1 MEGTSGVS
9 NDSLEEVTKDFLS
22 RRGGV
27 VLEHLINVL
36 KRIYDANAPEL
47 QSEKAFK
54 QFLESKPDVFR
65 IAVSCN
71 NVERARL
78 TSPRRASKGLIGLTI
93 STLQELGASD
103 ETSACSVSEVFAKVV
118 EARKGT
124 LEGDETLPEDLQN
137 EEEFM
142 LSAQRFNRIRFQDG
156 KAWMVPRPEKP
167 PRGQPRTARTRPPR
181 NGPTESAPAADEAP
195 AQARRRPQ
203 GTPLEPKDLDLPADA
218 NDSTFIAGL
227 IYKRLCARGAVNI
240 QFGLPVKSLLRLT
253 SMDFKEQRPDSDPP
267 SMHSLRVFKM
277 LLGQIPGIKR
287 QWPRMPPR
295 SNSRPLRYT
304 PELIVWMDEE
314 KEMVAGIKA
323 GLPDDLA
330 SIVIQPDVMENN
342 DAIASGTPQNVTV
355 LQQEAWQ
362 TSVVGPTASEEVLAK
377 FLSDH
382 KDQAVWGFET
392 EHRVGLHRR
401 PAGKIAII
409 VLSDM
414 HHTIIWD
421 VHEGGIPP
429 CLHAFFADEEIF
441 KGGVRI
447 GPKMQKLV
455 KQFDVKPAKFLELS
469 MIARDLELISEEEKE
484 RISIRIMTNSV
495 LHFAVSRPPGIRDSN
510 WELRP
515 LTKRQY
521 NYAVEDGYATALL
534 FMHMVS
540 QLHKM
545 NQGAKLNEACVTVDC

>member
-1 MEGTSGVS
+1 M
-9 NDSLEEVTKDFLS
+9 
-22 RRGGV
+22 
-27 VLEHLINVL
+27 
-36 KRIYDANAPEL
+36 
-47 QSEKAFK
+47 Q
-54 QFLESKPDVFR
+54 
-65 IAVSCN
+65 
-71 NVERARL
+71 
-78 TSPRRASKGLIGLTI
+78 
-93 STLQELGASD
+93 GASD
-103 ETSACSVSEVFAKVV
+103 EVSACPVSDVFAKVV
-118 EARKGT
+118 DAKKAT
-124 LEGDETLPEDLQN
+124 LEGDDTLPEDLQS

-167 PRGQPRTARTRPPR
+167 PRGQPRPTRTRPLRAREPE
-181 NGPTESAPAADEAP
+181 TATSVEAP
-195 AQARRRPQ
+195 VEGRRRPQ
-203 GTPLEPKDLDLPADA
+203 GTPLEPQALDLPGDA

-227 IYKRLCARGAVNI
+227 IYKRLCAKGAVSI
-240 QFGLPVKSLLRLT
+240 QFGLSVKSLLRLT
-253 SMDFKEQRPDSDPP
+253 SMDFKEQRPDADPP

-295 SNSRPLRYT
+295 NNSKPSRYT
-304 PELIVWMDEE
+304 PELIVWMEDD
-314 KEMVAGIKA
+314 KEMVAGIIA

-355 LQQEAWQ
+355 MQQEAWQ
-362 TSVVGPTASEEVLAK
+362 TSVVGPAASEDVLAS
-377 FLSDH
+377 FLADH

-421 VHEGGIPP
+421 VHEGGIPA

-455 KQFDVKPAKFLELS
+455 KQFNVKPAKFLELS
-469 MIARDLELISEEEKE
+469 TIAHDLELISEEEKE
-484 RISIRIMTNSV
+484 RISIRIMTNNV
-495 LHFAVSRPPGIRDSN
+495 LHFAVCFPMG
-510 WELRP
+510 
-515 LTKRQY
+515 TKLCACSMTHV
-521 NYAVEDGYATALL
+521 NHAML
-534 FMHMVS
+534 F
-540 QLHKM
+540 
-545 NQGAKLNEACVTVDC
+545 CV

>member
-1 MEGTSGVS
+1 MRLFAEYE
-9 NDSLEEVTKDFLS
+9 L
-22 RRGGV
+22 
-27 VLEHLINVL
+27 
-36 KRIYDANAPEL
+36 EL
-47 QSEKAFK
+47 Q
-54 QFLESKPDVFR
+54 
-65 IAVSCN
+65 
-71 NVERARL
+71 
-78 TSPRRASKGLIGLTI
+78 
-93 STLQELGASD
+93 GASD
-103 ETSACSVSEVFAKVV
+103 ETSACSVSDVFAKVA
-118 EARKGT
+118 EARKAT
-124 LEGDETLPEDLQN
+124 LEGDEVLPEDLQN

-167 PRGQPRTARTRPPR
+167 PRGQSRTARVRLPR
-181 NGPTESAPAADEAP
+181 TGTTETTPDDEPAV
-195 AQARRRPQ
+195 QTRRRPQ
-203 GTPLEPKDLDLPADA
+203 GTPVEPKDLALSAEA

-253 SMDFKEQRPDSDPP
+253 SMDFKEQRPDADPP

-314 KEMVAGIKA
+314 AGMVAGITA

-330 SIVIQPDVMENN
+330 SIVIQPDVMDNN
-342 DAIASGTPQNVTV
+342 DAIANGTPQNVTV

-362 TSVVGPTASEEVLAK
+362 TSVVGPTASEEVLAA

-429 CLHAFFADEEIF
+429 CLHAFFANEEIF

-484 RISIRIMTNSV
+484 RISIRIMTNNV
-495 LHFAVSRPPGIRDSN
+495 LHVAVSHFSCLSIMHLQSRHLPCQQIGRCCRYHVH
-510 WELRP
+510 L
-515 LTKRQY
+515 
-521 NYAVEDGYATALL
+521 GYATATGSCD
-534 FMHMVS
+534 H
-540 QLHKM
+540 
-545 NQGAKLNEACVTVDC
+545 

>member
-1 MEGTSGVS
+1 M
-9 NDSLEEVTKDFLS
+9 
-22 RRGGV
+22 
-27 VLEHLINVL
+27 
-36 KRIYDANAPEL
+36 
-47 QSEKAFK
+47 
-54 QFLESKPDVFR
+54 
-65 IAVSCN
+65 
-71 NVERARL
+71 
-78 TSPRRASKGLIGLTI
+78 
-93 STLQELGASD
+93 TLQGASD
-103 ETSACSVSEVFAKVV
+103 EASACPVSDVFAQVAD
-118 EARKGT
+118 ARKAT
-124 LEGDETLPEDLQN
+124 LESGETLPEDLLS
-137 EEEFM
+137 EAEFM
-142 LSAQRFNRIRFQDG
+142 LSAQRFNRIRFEDG

-167 PRGQPRTARTRPPR
+167 PRGQPRNARMRPTR
-181 NGPTESAPAADEAP
+181 TPAAEAPPDDEAP
-195 AQARRRPQ
+195 THGRSRPQ
-203 GTPLEPKDLDLPADA
+203 GTPIEPKALDIPADA

-240 QFGLPVKSLLRLT
+240 QFGIPVKSLLRLT

-295 SNSRPLRYT
+295 SNSRPSRYT
-304 PELIVWMDEE
+304 PELIIWMDEE
-314 KEMVAGIKA
+314 KEMVAGVNA

-342 DAIASGTPQNVTV
+342 DAIANGTPQNVTV

-421 VHEGGIPP
+421 VHEGGIPS
-429 CLHAFFADEEIF
+429 CLHTFFADEEIF

-469 MIARDLELISEEEKE
+469 TIARDLDLISDEEKE

-495 LHFAVSRPPGIRDSN
+495 LHFAVCLP
-510 WELRP
+510 
-515 LTKRQY
+515 
-521 NYAVEDGYATALL
+521 
-534 FMHMVS
+534 
-540 QLHKM
+540 
-545 NQGAKLNEACVTVDC
+545 DCE